1 MSDLP
6 GLSNICQVGMVVKDL
21 EASMKQLKSLGVGPW
36 KVFTFDAS
44 EVPGTLYRGEP
55 ATFRLRVAMVQLG
68 SWELELLQP
77 VEGGSIYKEF
87 LEERGEGLHH
97 LGIFFENAQ
106 DYEAAYTEFI
116 TRGYKPLMGGP
127 IPGDVRDGRFDYF
140 ETEGEMGTVLELV
153 DNGEGRVG

>member
-1 MSDLP
+1 MSDFP

-21 EASMKQLKSLGVGPW
+21 EASMKKLKSLGVGPW
-36 KVFTFDAS
+36 KVFNFDAS
-44 EVPGTLYRGEP
+44 KVPGTLYRGEP
-55 ATFRLRVAMVQLG
+55 ATFKLRVATVQLG

-77 VEGGSIYKEF
+77 VEGESIYKEF
-87 LEERGEGLHH
+87 LEKRGEGLHH
-97 LGIFFENAQ
+97 LGIFFDNAQ

-116 TRGYKPLMGGP
+116 RRGFKPLMGGP

-140 ETEGEMGTVLELV
+140 ETEAEMGTVLELV